1 MFLMKRYLKKK
12 FLNTHGIG
20 ATYRKKNCHEKII
33 IHEMEIIINNINY
46 NRINL

>member
-1 MFLMKRYLKKK
+1 MFLTKEYLKKK
-12 FLNTHGIG
+12 SLNTHGIG
-20 ATYRKKNCHEKII
+20 ATYGKKNCHVQII